1 MVRRGDIY
9 YADLGERVGSEQSG
23 TRPVLV
29 VQNDMGNRYSQTFVV
44 VPLTTRRKSSQP
56 THVYLPLGACCNLE
70 PSTLLAEHI
79 ITVDGSRLLSYVGHI
94 ASCFWP
100 FVDRALSVSIGLTV

>member
-56 THVYLPLGACCNLE
+56 THVYFPSGACDNLE
-70 PSTLLAEHI
+70 PSTLLAEQVTTI
-79 ITVDGSRLLSYVGHI
+79 DGSRLLSYVGRM

-100 FVDRALSVSIGLTV
+100 FVNRALEVSLGLAV